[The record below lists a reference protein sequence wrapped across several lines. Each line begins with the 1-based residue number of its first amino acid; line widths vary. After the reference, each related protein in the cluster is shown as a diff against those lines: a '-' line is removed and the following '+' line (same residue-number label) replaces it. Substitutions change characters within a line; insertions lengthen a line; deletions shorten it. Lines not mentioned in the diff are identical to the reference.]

1 MPSRLLLDPWPP
13 DYDSAV
19 QIDEQE
25 PQPEAQVDIT
35 IETLNWQPIRYDGW
49 ESIPLICFVDGV
61 RRVEARVIS
70 QESDQVVYGLFGSV
84 GVGSVFRRDGVA
96 QLDSLTVKRYL
107 ILGRGNTR
115 SEQIR
120 IGECTLNFEGISTA
134 ATSPLEVLAELQNL
148 MRTSEAQLGQMLLS
162 DDACVFADGP
172 LSYFSTA
179 TQALVGII
187 KRIHRL
193 YLPSGCLS
201 LLSQLGPSERTPLF
215 SIRDGKY
222 DRYSCYLRLVQ
233 PQQVEHPL
241 AGIVRLEVRAAIGL
255 EKSLRLINY
264 ASSELPKFASSP
276 IRDARAP
283 QNLVPVG
290 ALEEELRRRLGDAV
304 LVRRAIENRIYEGVQ
319 V

>member
-19 QIDEQE
+19 QFDEQE
-25 PQPEAQVDIT
+25 SVHEAQVDIT
-35 IETLNWQPIRYDGW
+35 IETIDWRAIRYEGS

-61 RRVEARVIS
+61 RRVDARVIS
-70 QESDQVVYGLFGSV
+70 QESDEVVYGLFGSA
-84 GVGSVFRRDGVA
+84 GVGSVFRRDAIA
-96 QLDSLTVKRYL
+96 QLESLSVKRYL
-107 ILGRGNTR
+107 ILGRGNTA

-134 ATSPLEVLAELQNL
+134 ATNPLEVLAALQNL
-148 MRTSEAQLGQMLLS
+148 MRTEEAQLGQKLLS
-162 DDACVFADGP
+162 DDTCVFADGP

-179 TQALVGII
+179 TQALVGVI

-193 YLPSGCLS
+193 YLPADCLS
-201 LLSQLGPSERTPLF
+201 LLAQLGQAERTPLF

-241 AGIVRLEVRAAIGL
+241 SGLVRLEVRSAIGL
-255 EKSLRLINY
+255 EKSLRLVNY
-264 ASSELPKFASSP
+264 ASRELPKFVSSP
-276 IRDARAP
+276 IRDPRAP

-290 ALEEELRRRLGDAV
+290 ALEEELRRRLGDPI
-304 LVRRAIENRIYEGVQ
+304 LVRRAVENRIYEGVQ